1 MANVIELPNR
11 DEVALQDTWDLTYLF
26 ETDDDWTASL
36 EKLASQ
42 VERYESFKGRLSDS
56 PDVLADCLQFD
67 GDLERICDKL
77 SNYAY
82 LKTTEDSNQ
91 QHVPRFFW
99 QGLETWQPRRV
110 RQQALFDRNF
120 LKFKKKRSQNF

>member
-56 PDVLADCLQFD
+56 PDV
-67 GDLERICDKL
+67 
-77 SNYAY
+77 
-82 LKTTEDSNQ
+82 
-91 QHVPRFFW
+91 
-99 QGLETWQPRRV
+99 PRRLP
-110 RQQALFDRNF
+110 AI
-120 LKFKKKRSQNF
+120 